1 MSNLLLLARAYGRGR
16 NGVVRE
22 FRAYIHRPNYEPGK
36 AILVDVS
43 DVQRQLNRIDVLSIE
58 VVRPPG
64 WGVRSASSSL
74 AEAAVPSFPGHR
86 FLTRQE
92 SAVDVIAEPLQGWF
106 ES

>member
-16 NGVVRE
+16 RGVVRE
-22 FRAYIHRPNYEPGK
+22 FLAYIHRPNYEPGK

-43 DVQRQLNRIDVLSIE
+43 DVQKKLPRIDVLSI
-58 VVRPPG
+58 VVVSPKG
-64 WGVRSASSSL
+64 WGLRSASSL
-74 AEAAVPSFPGHR
+74 QCEAAVQCFPGQR